1 MTHPAENNTF
11 SKSAAGCIISVENKE
26 VSLLIIQPNV
36 EKEKV
41 VMKTSLET
49 IQTLSKVGKIL
60 CKIVFVCSLV
70 GAIGCFAGIIALAL
84 GIVGAVQLGHVTIHS
99 ILSESA
105 GMTLG
110 TLYAA
115 MAEGCILCIGEAVL
129 AKIAENYFRRELAA
143 GTPFTTEGAAELKR
157 LGLWTILLPLGA
169 ILIANIMHVI
179 FSIFFQDIADIQTYD
194 FSSIGLGIGF
204 LVLSQLCK
212 HGAEA
217 ASSKTPEAGL

>member
-1 MTHPAENNTF
+1 
-11 SKSAAGCIISVENKE
+11 
-26 VSLLIIQPNV
+26 
-36 EKEKV
+36 
-41 VMKTSLET
+41 MKTTLDT
-49 IQTLSKVGKIL
+49 IQTISKVGRVL
-60 CKIVFVCSLV
+60 CKIVFVCSLA
-70 GAIGCFAGIIALAL
+70 GAIGSFVGILALAL

-115 MAEGCILCIGEAVL
+115 MAEGCLLCIGEAFL
-129 AKIAENYFRRELAA
+129 AKIAETYFRHELAA

-157 LGLWTILLPLGA
+157 LGLWTILLPLGT
-169 ILIANIMHVI
+169 LIAVNLVHLV

-204 LVLSQLCK
+204 LVVSVLCK

-217 ASSKTPEAGL
+217 ASSKAPEAGL